1 MTPRSTICAFA
12 ALLVPALTA
21 QAVAATRSP
30 QRAHP
35 PAPPA
40 RLLYVSMEQR
50 NEVVVYD
57 ASSQHARPLRR
68 ITNGIWTPGQIAV
81 DAAGNL
87 YVPNLGKYFDTANL
101 AVYAPGA
108 SAPTATY
115 TTSLTFPV
123 AAAVDSHGNM
133 FVANECNASCQGPGN
148 ILEFVPGNPTP
159 IATLA
164 DPSFRFIMG
173 LAVDARDDLYVSYFT
188 GQGGAIAAFRGTS
201 SKPHFLN
208 LDVSS
213 PSGMA
218 FDAKHELLVAD
229 ASSQG
234 YGVVKVFHLGVRRP
248 ARQIA
253 QLGYLVPL
261 AFNADRSL
269 LYTGD
274 QDNNVVEVYSYPKVA
289 LVNLFSAGMAR
300 PVGVAVFPPAPY

>member
-1 MTPRSTICAFA
+1 MTQRFRITAFA
-12 ALLVPALTA
+12 VLLIATLTA
-21 QAVAATRSP
+21 QTMATTR
-30 QRAHP
+30 QLRMHAQ
-35 PAPPA
+35 APA

-57 ASSQHARPLRR
+57 AGAPRARPLRH
-68 ITNGIWTPGQIAV
+68 ITNGIWIPGQIAV

-87 YVPNLGKYFDTANL
+87 YVPNLGKYANTANL

-108 SAPTATY
+108 SAPTVTY
-115 TTSLTFPV
+115 TTGLTSPT

-133 FVANECNASCQGPGN
+133 FVANACNASCEGPGN

-159 IATLA
+159 VATLT
-164 DPSFRFIMG
+164 DPSFRFVVG
-173 LAVDARDDLYVSYFT
+173 LAVDARDDLFVSYFT
-188 GQGGAIAAFRGTS
+188 GQGGGDVAEFRGTS
-201 SKPHFLN
+201 PKPHFLH

-213 PSGMA
+213 PGGMA

-253 QLGYLVPL
+253 KMGYLVPL

-274 QDNNVVEVYSYPKVA
+274 QDNDVVEVYSYPKVR
-289 LVNLFSAGMAR
+289 LVRLFSPGMAR

>member
-1 MTPRSTICAFA
+1 MTPRSLLSALAILLASVCAPASA
-12 ALLVPALTA
+12 AHVRKAPHVGT
-21 QAVAATRSP
+21 
-30 QRAHP
+30 P
-35 PAPPA
+35 PKS
-40 RLLYVSMEQR
+40 LIYVSMEQR
-50 NEVVVYD
+50 NEVAVY
-57 ASSQHARPLRR
+57 AATGRLIRR
-68 ITNGIWTPGQIAV
+68 IRNGIWIPGQIAV

-87 YVPNLGKYFDTANL
+87 YVPNLGKYANTANL

-115 TTSLTFPV
+115 TASLTFPV

-159 IATLA
+159 VATLA

-173 LAVDARDDLYVSYFT
+173 LAVNARDDLYVSYFT

-201 SKPHFLN
+201 PKPHFLN

-218 FDAKHELLVAD
+218 FDAKGNLLVAD
-229 ASSQG
+229 PSYEG
-234 YGVVKVFHLGVRRP
+234 YGVVKVFHLGIRRP
-248 ARQIA
+248 VRVIA
-253 QLGYLVPL
+253 QMGTLVAL
-261 AFNADRSL
+261 AFNADQSL

-274 QDNNVVEVYSYPKVA
+274 PANNVVEAYTYPKIA
-289 LVNLFSAGMAR
+289 LTQLISSGMER
-300 PVGVAVFPPAPY
+300 PVGIAVFPPAPY

>member
-1 MTPRSTICAFA
+1 MTPRFTISAFA
-12 ALLVPALTA
+12 ALLVAALTV
-21 QAVAATRSP
+21 QTVAATKPPRTH
-30 QRAHP
+30 A

-68 ITNGIWTPGQIAV
+68 ITNDIWIPGQIAV
-81 DAAGNL
+81 DAAGYL

-108 SAPTATY
+108 SAPTTTY
-115 TTSLTFPV
+115 TTDLTYPV

-159 IATLA
+159 VATLT
-164 DPSFRFIMG
+164 DPSFRYVKG

-188 GQGGAIAAFRGTS
+188 GQGGAIAVFRGTS
-201 SKPHFLN
+201 PKPHFLN
-208 LDVSS
+208 LAVSS

-218 FDAKHELLVAD
+218 FDARHELLVAD

-248 ARQIA
+248 ARLIA
-253 QLGYLVPL
+253 QMGYLVPL

-274 QDNNVVEVYSYPKVA
+274 QDNDVVEVYSYPKVA
-289 LVNLFSAGMAR
+289 LVNLVSAGMAQ